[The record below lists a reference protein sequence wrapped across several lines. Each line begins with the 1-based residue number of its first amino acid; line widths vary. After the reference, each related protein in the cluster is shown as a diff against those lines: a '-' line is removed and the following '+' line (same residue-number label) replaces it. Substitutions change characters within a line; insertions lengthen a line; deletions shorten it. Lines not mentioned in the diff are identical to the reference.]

1 VTLKNVNTYLLEDLS
16 FDDISRLHE
25 KRPPYFEAN
34 VSTGHGVVVTE
45 ETLNGEFRIARTL
58 PGDNSDVVQ
67 GWLEG
72 SAVDLL
78 CREHA
83 ERSPGAKER
92 ETAVEGWRRA
102 HEEYEEARR
111 RATEAARVRKELLA
125 QLEKARKREDAASRE
140 LVRTHGRERIW
151 VNGVQWEVMQKH
163 DRVYYRRCLVRGR
176 PLVSKR

>member
-1 VTLKNVNTYLLEDLS
+1 MTLKNVNTYLLEALS

-34 VSTGHGVVVTE
+34 VSTGHGVLVTGDV
-45 ETLNGEFRIARTL
+45 LNGDFRIARTL
-58 PGDNSDVVQ
+58 PGDNSDVVR

-78 CREHA
+78 CKEHA
-83 ERSPGAKER
+83 ERELSKEER

-102 HEEYEEARR
+102 HEEHEEARR
-111 RATEAARVRKELLA
+111 RATEAARVRKALLVE
-125 QLEKARKREDAASRE
+125 LEKTRKREDAASRE

-151 VNGVQWEVMQKH
+151 VNGVPWEVMQKH
-163 DRVYYRRCLVRGR
+163 DRVYYRRCLQSRR
-176 PLVSKR
+176 VSKR